1 MAKRGKRGDLRV
13 RAQEAAERAAY
24 GQSLALAD
32 TRDRETGVA
41 PDRQGISNRTA
52 DRNNNRSDDSERE
65 QREANTELQAGR
77 TTEADEVPPAEAG
90 APPAQEQERSSLDN
104 PSQSG
109 RPRDEGEDWV
119 ERSGAQTP
127 SRSDPEAVRPPGSPR
142 PDDNTM

>member
-24 GQSLALAD
+24 GQSQART
-32 TRDRETGVA
+32 TRGDRETGVA
-41 PDRQGISNRTA
+41 PDRQGISNRQA
-52 DRNNNRSDDSERE
+52 DRGHDRSDTGGRDPLG
-65 QREANTELQAGR
+65 ADTDVTPGR
-77 TTEADEVPPAEAG
+77 TTQADAVPATEAG
-90 APPAQEQERSSLDN
+90 APPAQEQEHSSLDN

-119 ERSGAQTP
+119 ARTGGQTP